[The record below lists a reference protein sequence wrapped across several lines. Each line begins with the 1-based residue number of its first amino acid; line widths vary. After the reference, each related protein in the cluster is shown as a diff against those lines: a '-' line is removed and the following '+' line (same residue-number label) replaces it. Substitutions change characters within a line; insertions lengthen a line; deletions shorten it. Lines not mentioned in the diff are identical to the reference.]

1 MEIIPTEEVNV
12 LNKVEEIKR
21 ELRECNLKKTG
32 YNKYHKYKYFEL
44 EDIIPTISA
53 LLDSY
58 DLGSFYI
65 FDDDKGALVIY
76 DKLNGANHVWTT
88 SIKEHENDMKDIQSI
103 QTYAR
108 RALWLQALDIMET
121 NNIELSKNVAKKK
134 KTATAE
140 EILNKIIK
148 ELQQQQQQPN
158 TTNVIQKVKQYIDTG
173 KIDDTKAEQVLKEFN
188 KYKGDN

>member
-1 MEIIPTEEVNV
+1 MEIIQTEEVNV
-12 LNKVEEIKR
+12 LNKIEEIKI

-32 YNKYHKYKYFEL
+32 YNKYHTYKYFEL

-53 LLDSY
+53 LLNNY
-58 DLGSFYI
+58 DLGSYYL
-65 FDDDKGALVIY
+65 FDDNNGALVIY

-88 SIKEHENDMKDIQSI
+88 SIKKHDNDMKDIQGI

-121 NNIELSKNVAKKK
+121 NNIELSKNVVKKK

-173 KIDDTKAEQVLKEFN
+173 KIDDTKAEQVLQEFN
-188 KYKGDN
+188 KYKGGN

>member
-1 MEIIPTEEVNV
+1 MEIINSDEIQV

-53 LLDSY
+53 LLNNY
-58 DLGSFYI
+58 DLGSFYL

-76 DKLNGANHVWTT
+76 DKITGANHMWTT
-88 SIKEHENDMKDIQSI
+88 SIKKHDNDMKDIQGI

-121 NNIELSKNVAKKK
+121 NNIELSKNITKK

-188 KYKGDN
+188 KFKGDN

>member
-1 MEIIPTEEVNV
+1 MEIINSDEIQV

-44 EDIIPTISA
+44 EDIIPTISE
-53 LLDSY
+53 LLNSY
-58 DLGSFYI
+58 DLGSFYL

-76 DKLNGANHVWTT
+76 DKMTGANHMWTT
-88 SIKEHENDMKDIQSI
+88 SIKKHDNDMKDIQGI

-108 RALWLQALDIMET
+108 RALWLQCLDIMET
-121 NNIELSKNVAKKK
+121 NNIELSKNVVKKK
-134 KTATAE
+134 KTATAD

-188 KYKGDN
+188 KYKGGN

>member
-1 MEIIPTEEVNV
+1 MEIINSDEIQV
-12 LNKVEEIKR
+12 LNKVEEIKT
-21 ELRECNLKKTG
+21 ELRNCNLKKTG

-53 LLDSY
+53 LLNNY
-58 DLGSFYI
+58 DLGSFYV

-76 DKLNGANHVWTT
+76 DKMTGANHVWTT
-88 SIKEHENDMKDIQSI
+88 SIKKHDNDMKDVQGI

-121 NNIELSKNVAKKK
+121 NNIELSKNVAKENKPL
-134 KTATAE
+134 TADE
-140 EILNKIIK
+140 VLNTIIK

-158 TTNVIQKVKQYIDTG
+158 TTNVIQKVKQYIDNG
-173 KIDDTKAEQVLKEFN
+173 KINDKMAEQVLKEFN
-188 KYKGDN
+188 NYKGGN